1 MFFSVITKMQIWP
14 AVFLD
19 EVLELL
25 SLLRP
30 RQQEHEISQLFNIP
44 AQTFEAISIYYVEC
58 RLTFVTST
66 PIEWIYLVGAQ

>member
-30 RQQEHEISQLFNIP
+30 RQQEQEISQLFNIP
-44 AQTFEAISIYYVEC
+44 AQTFEAISIYVEC
-58 RLTFVTST
+58 KLTFVTST